1 MEYQQ
6 DYKTMKKT
14 RLFLKS
20 INGKLREKSGET
32 LVETLV
38 SMLIVV
44 LAVTMLAG
52 SIVAAARVNAGA
64 DDHTIYLNE
73 RDTLGIHDMPYQVSF
88 DGTKTEAKV
97 KSYTKTTDDGTESGS
112 GKLFYYE

>member
-1 MEYQQ
+1 
-6 DYKTMKKT
+6 MKKT

-64 DDHTIYLNE
+64 AKLTVYLNE
-73 RDTLGIHDMPYQVSF
+73 ADSGNTPMGGAVVRVDGPGTSF
-88 DGTKTEAKV
+88 QATGVTVKQYDPDG
-97 KSYTKTTDDGTESGS
+97 ESGTMY
-112 GKLFYYE
+112 YYE